1 MNKARITQIGR
12 ELESRLSVFF
22 SDKSYTTCC
31 GKHWHDRSKT
41 PDQVAEDSIKVKM
54 TQAIKPEWTSG
65 VVQLDYTIRSEQP
78 SHVFA
83 GFNMSRKGET
93 GAHHSIAEFMM
104 DTFKVPSLVN
114 SGIEFTSEPHV
125 WFVIKDL
132 ATKYYFHVHLY
143 PKFGHG
149 S

>member
-1 MNKARITQIGR
+1 MNKQRVEQIGR

-22 SDKSYTTCC
+22 TDKSYTTCC

-41 PDQVAEDSIKVKM
+41 PAQVAEDSIKVKM
-54 TQAIKPEWTSG
+54 TQAIKPSWSSG

-93 GAHHSIAEFMM
+93 GTNHSIVEFI
-104 DTFKVPSLVN
+104 TNAFKVPALVN
-114 SGIEFTSEPHV
+114 SGVEFTGEPHV
-125 WFVIKDL
+125 WFVVKDPES
-132 ATKYYFHVHLY
+132 KYFYHIHLY
-143 PKFGHG
+143 PKLGHG
-149 S
+149 N